1 MRRRLPLPQPRKV
14 PKCIHGTYT
23 FYMYVLLTRP
33 TALSD
38 FVLYYMFYVYIFS
51 CLFLGPTYVRP
62 IHVRITYTFYLYF
75 AWLCLYMY
83 VLRIHFTCTLPGF
96 AYTCTYYVYV
106 LPIRFPLIQLVY
118 APILYVLRIR
128 TTYAFYLYSIC
139 TFLPICFT
147 YPPYTYTYYLY
158 VILIHI
164 TYTLY
169 LYI

>member
-1 MRRRLPLPQPRKV
+1 
-14 PKCIHGTYT
+14 
-23 FYMYVLLTRP
+23 MYVLLTRP

-83 VLRIHFTCTLPGF
+83 VLRIRFT
-96 AYTCTYYVYV
+96 YT
-106 LPIRFPLIQLVY
+106 PLLTQLVY